1 MIAQV
6 DLQHRFWSQEPFSQ
20 GWYIGAIGT
29 FLFGIALMF
38 ALTFAP
44 TRARRPIIWTV
55 TFLAGAFWVL
65 FYLWPRPVN
74 RAPGELPNPGEYV
87 GFLLSDMNQVVAAMA
102 NSVGAFLFGLGIYS
116 LVRLHSRRFFRMQ
129 TDWFFSMVLL
139 VSMVVMAF
147 FGYWNWRLR
156 TVNPE
161 LVNPENWVWQ
171 NYTYD
176 FLFEGVLQQM
186 DAAMF
191 SMIAFF
197 ILSAAYRAFR
207 IRSVESTVLMAS
219 ALLMVLS
226 LMGVVEYAWS
236 SLVIDSITAGDP
248 AHFANN
254 FTLFEVAR
262 WVREHMMMPSLRALD
277 FGIGLGALAMALRI
291 WLGLEKGGVTV

>member
-1 MIAQV
+1 MTPAE
-6 DLQHRFWSQEPFSQ
+6 LQHQFWSQEPFSR
-20 GWYIGAIGT
+20 GWYIGVFAT
-29 FLFGIALMF
+29 FLFGLLLMF
-38 ALTFAP
+38 VLTFTP
-44 TRARRPIIWTV
+44 TRGRKPIIWTV
-55 TFLAGAFWVL
+55 TFLAGLFWVL
-65 FYLWPRPVN
+65 FYLWPRPIN
-74 RAPGELPNPGEYV
+74 RAPGELPNPGETV
-87 GFLLSDMNQVVAAMA
+87 GFLLADMNQVVAAIA

-116 LVRLHSRRFFRMQ
+116 VVRLHSRRLFRKQ
-129 TDWFFSMVLL
+129 TDWFFSLVLL
-139 VSMVVMAF
+139 SSIVVMAT

-156 TVNPE
+156 VINPD
-161 LVNPENWVWQ
+161 LANPENWVWQ

-176 FLFEGVLQQM
+176 LLFEGLLQQM

-191 SMIAFF
+191 SIIAFF

-236 SLVIDSITAGDP
+236 SLIIDRITAGDP

-254 FTLFEVAR
+254 FTLFEIAR